1 MNRFIANLHRIDG
14 VIFSSPRVTLAL
26 ILAMTLF
33 FAFQIPGV
41 RMASDFADLLPQ
53 QHPYIQLHNEIRDT
67 FGGANNVIV
76 ALEVTEG
83 TIFSNETLRRIHRIT
98 QAVDSL
104 YGINHNLVTSL
115 THRNTRKVWLNEEGT
130 VKSAPHF
137 DPSVAEYTDD
147 ELHKMRSDV
156 IANRA
161 VFGLLVSPDL
171 KSALIRGTLNEGE
184 LNYER
189 VFEQL
194 QEIRDK
200 ESAPG
205 VTIYA
210 TGNPV
215 LVGWVSSYT
224 DQVVQIFLYT
234 VLIMLLLLI
243 LYFRKLYG
251 ILLPALGIVLTT
263 IWGLGTLSLLGYN
276 LDPLMLVVPFL
287 ISARAMSHGIQLV
300 ERYYHDLQ
308 TFRDS
313 KVAAR
318 SAFENL
324 FRPGALGVISDAIG
338 LLLISLGSVPINDKL
353 AVYASLWALSV
364 LVTVLIMVPVLL
376 EILPAPRKTEISH
389 NLMRRMLPMAAGR
402 VTSPKG
408 VSAILI
414 GALLLYGIGGYFASR
429 VQIGEAEPGSPLL
442 YPEHDYNLSSKAVN
456 LAFPGSEELY
466 IIAHTEDKGGIKRPE
481 VVKALADFEAYMLT
495 DPELGAAKGLPDL
508 IMAVNR
514 ITHYDDPRW
523 LIVPE
528 DSRVTGGLMF
538 MYMMSSPI
546 PGALLEFADTDE
558 QRANL
563 VFYYKDHQGTTIRR
577 AIHMVKQ
584 WMNSAAAQV
593 EGLTIKLAG
602 GLIGVTAA
610 INEAAYETNLVVIPL
625 VLVLI
630 FGSVTFFYWSF
641 HAGWLMMLAMSF
653 ATTLTYAYMGLTG
666 IGINVNTV
674 PIIAVGIGVGIDY
687 SIYIMDR
694 IRGEYERLGDLR
706 AAVKHAI
713 STTGVAIGFTAA
725 TLIGGVVMWVFIS
738 DLRFQADAALLL
750 IVMLILNA
758 VAAMNLVP
766 AWILKFKPKFIM
778 QAAENA
784 SGGNESKREVESP
797 GETEASLIDNPR
809 KIVGETR

>member
-1 MNRFIANLHRIDG
+1 MNRFTAKLHKIDG
-14 VIFSSPRVTLAL
+14 IIFSSPKVTLAL
-26 ILAMTLF
+26 IVAVTLF
-33 FAFQIPGV
+33 FAYQIPGV

-76 ALEVTEG
+76 AVEVTEG
-83 TIFSNETLRRIHRIT
+83 TIFTNETLQRIHRIT

-137 DPSVAEYTDD
+137 DPSIEKYTEDD
-147 ELHKMRSDV
+147 LQKMQTDV
-156 IANRA
+156 IANRR

-184 LNYER
+184 LDYEK
-189 VFEQL
+189 VFNQL
-194 QEIRDK
+194 QEIREK
-200 ESAPG
+200 ESASG
-205 VTIYA
+205 IKIHA

-215 LVGWVSSYT
+215 LVGWVSSYA

-234 VLIMLLLLI
+234 ILIMLMLLI

-251 ILLPALGIVLTT
+251 ILLPTLGIVLTS
-263 IWGLGTLSLLGYN
+263 IWGLGILSLLGHN

-308 TFRDS
+308 EMRDS
-313 KVAAR
+313 KAAAR

-324 FRPGALGVISDAIG
+324 FRPGSLGVISDAIG

-364 LVTVLIMVPVLL
+364 VVTVLIMVPVLL
-376 EILPAPRKTEISH
+376 ELLPAPRKTEISH
-389 NLMRRMLPMAAGR
+389 NLMRRIIPKAAGR
-402 VTSPKG
+402 VTSPGG
-408 VSAILI
+408 VTTILI
-414 GALLLYGIGGYFASR
+414 GALMLYGVGGYFASW

-442 YPEHDYNLSSKAVN
+442 YLDHDYNLSSKAVN
-456 LAFPGSEELY
+456 EAFPGSEELY

-481 VVKALADFEAYMLT
+481 VVKALADFEAHMLT
-495 DPELGAAKGLPDL
+495 DPDLGAAKGLPDL
-508 IMAVNR
+508 VMAVNR

-523 LIVPE
+523 LVVPE

-558 QRANL
+558 QSANL

-577 AIHMVKQ
+577 AIHMAKQ
-584 WMNSAAAQV
+584 WVNSPAAQV

-610 INEAAYETNLVVIPL
+610 INEAAYETNLMVIPL
-625 VLVLI
+625 VLALI
-630 FGSVTFFYWSF
+630 FVSVTFFYWSL

-694 IRGEYERLGDLR
+694 IRAEYERLGDLR

-713 STTGVAIGFTAA
+713 STTGVAIGFTAM

-766 AWILKFKPKFIM
+766 AWILKFKPTFII
-778 QAAENA
+778 QAADDV
-784 SGGNESKREVESP
+784 SGSSESKRTVESP
-797 GETEASLIDNPR
+797 GEIGADQLDNPR
-809 KIVGETR
+809 EIAGERR